1 MDDHLI
7 LASVAKSMLA
17 AGGDTLAARL
27 LAVNHRAPERAV
39 RILERAAVGA
49 GGLSDGS
56 FGETLADWRIAS
68 GAFFAALRTRSV
80 FARLYDQGLRRVP
93 SRAHVGVVAMNAT
106 AWTAGEGAARPISR
120 MTLNVPPLLPE
131 TATAIVV
138 VTNEVA
144 RNSDPAALTLVNN
157 ALRDAVA
164 EAVDEAFLAAIIDS
178 STPVEVSAGTDR
190 ASMLEDLRA
199 LLGEV
204 NPTGAGSLVWVMA
217 ADVATGASLL
227 DEAGSMSPLG
237 GELLNLPAL
246 VGTTVPPGTLYL
258 INASEIA
265 AALEGIE
272 LDISKEAA
280 LEMLDE
286 ATGSSTEPTEAALVS
301 LWQSGATGLKAD
313 LTFAVKRLRATA
325 VAVRTDINWLLPA
338 S

>member
-1 MDDHLI
+1 MDDHLV

-27 LAVNHRAPERAV
+27 LAVKHRAPERAV

-49 GGLSDGS
+49 GGLGDGS

-68 GAFFAALRTRSV
+68 SAFFAALRTRSV

-93 SRAHVGVVAMNAT
+93 SRTHLGVVAMNAS
-106 AWTAGEGAARPISR
+106 AWAAGEGAARPISR
-120 MTLNVPPLLPE
+120 LTLNVPPLLPQ
-131 TATAIVV
+131 TATAIVAV
-138 VTNEVA
+138 SNEVA
-144 RNSDPAALTLVNN
+144 RNSDPSALSLVNN

-164 EAVDEAFLAAIIDS
+164 DAVDEAFFAAIIDS
-178 STPVEVSAGTDR
+178 ATAVEPSVGTDR
-190 ASMLEDLRA
+190 ASMLQDLRA

-204 NPTGAGSLVWVMA
+204 NQTGAGSLFWVMA
-217 ADVATGASLL
+217 ADVATAASLL

-265 AALEGIE
+265 ASLEGIE
-272 LDISKEAA
+272 LDVSGQAA
-280 LEMLDE
+280 IEMLDE
-286 ATGSSTEPTEAALVS
+286 TAGSSIEPTEAALVS
-301 LWQSGATGLKAD
+301 LWQAGATGLKAD
-313 LTFAVKRLRATA
+313 VTFAVNRLRSSA
-325 VAVRTDINWLLPA
+325 VAVRTDINWLLPT